1 VKAAARIPS
10 STSSLHPSQ
19 NPSNHASTPTRIPI
33 QVRSPGGEDTQRRF
47 NPADR
52 PDKLL
57 LTMGESDL
65 EAAPCTVDRPGR
77 TDSDSGSGSARVA
90 SPGSTAA
97 VRGYGG
103 RREAGRSGGGG
114 QAQHR
119 QRVRGARVPQE
130 EEGRQWQGGHR
141 TLGKQASEYADCEEY
156 TCGISRGADPR
167 TTHILAGET
176 VEVRRGDV
184 GGGCRKVVFSIE
196 PLALSDRQ
204 PHASSSSSPAAPAR
218 VVASSRCCCCMKRLL
233 EDRDIF
239 IYL

>member
-1 VKAAARIPS
+1 LLSTRISPQRQVKAAARVS
-10 STSSLHPSQ
+10 SSASSLRPSQ
-19 NPSNHASTPTRIPI
+19 NPSNRASTPTRIPI
-33 QVRSPGGEDTQRRF
+33 KVRSPGGEDTRRRF
-47 NPADR
+47 VPA
-52 PDKLL
+52 
-57 LTMGESDL
+57 
-65 EAAPCTVDRPGR
+65 DRPGR
-77 TDSDSGSGSARVA
+77 TDSGSGSARVA